1 MKGLE
6 KVQWKTGGKDSTTFT
21 GERGIYIAKFVVEEL
36 GGGLMKG
43 HYVFPF
49 SILLPNSL
57 PSSMYIDKE
66 NFIGYFIEGFLPH
79 LFGQG

>member
-1 MKGLE
+1 MLE
-6 KVQWKTGGKDSTTFT
+6 KLRDD
-21 GERGIYIAKFVVEEL
+21 
-36 GGGLMKG
+36 LMKG

-49 SILLPNSL
+49 SILLPNNL
-57 PSSMYIDKE
+57 PSSMYTDKE

>member
-1 MKGLE
+1 MLE
-6 KVQWKTGGKDSTTFT
+6 K
-21 GERGIYIAKFVVEEL
+21 L